1 MQYEYQDTNLLFLKE
16 KIKEIKVALFKSEI
30 NSELQLPNNIIQILK
45 IEDDGTIW
53 FFTSCIR
60 DQRENIS
67 KSFYAYLDFHKRGT
81 DCRLQVSGKAIVQD
95 DEDDLF
101 SISNYSNGTAGK
113 MLLIKMKIMQAE
125 YFESKPSTKE
135 TWTDK
140 IKVALNHIFLPPS
153 HKVYDFS

>member
-113 MLLIKMKIMQAE
+113 MLLIKMKI
-125 YFESKPSTKE
+125 
-135 TWTDK
+135 
-140 IKVALNHIFLPPS
+140 
-153 HKVYDFS
+153 